1 MTFRSVAFF
10 SLLAG
15 FSLTTH
21 AQSGAG
27 SSPAIVPFD
36 PSRDA
41 AKDVRE
47 AVAQAPAA
55 GRRILLDVG
64 GQWCIWCRRMDTLFA
79 TNADLRRFREANYLT
94 VKVNYSKENKN
105 EALLSKY
112 PGIVGYPHIFV
123 LEKDGTLLHSQDTGL
138 LEKGREYDPERV
150 MEFLKKWSPPKASR
164 AE

>member
-1 MTFRSVAFF
+1 MTFRSVALV
-10 SLLAG
+10 SLLAA
-15 FSLTTH
+15 FSLAAH
-21 AQSGAG
+21 AQSGAD

-41 AKDVRE
+41 AKDFRA
-47 AVAQAPAA
+47 AVAQARQE

-79 TNADLRRFREANYLT
+79 TNVDLRSFREANFIT

-112 PGIVGYPHIFV
+112 PGIPGYPHIFV
-123 LEKDGTLLHSQDTGL
+123 LEKDGTLLHSQETGL
-138 LEKGREYDPERV
+138 LEKGSGYDPETV